1 MLLMSPQCH
10 SAQHTSHH
18 LHNLLN
24 SSSGGQRAI
33 RPYWRNYFDQVPPHS
48 LVLIAVAAHSASG
61 ELVSRVIQTDCLVYV
76 IDSADRARSVPPH
89 LLALSYVAPHMN
101 LSRIEETGV
110 ELQTLLEEEK
120 LSGNTPFLISG
131 QSIL

>member
-1 MLLMSPQCH
+1 M
-10 SAQHTSHH
+10 
-18 LHNLLN
+18 
-24 SSSGGQRAI
+24 
-33 RPYWRNYFDQVPPHS
+33 
-48 LVLIAVAAHSASG
+48 LIAVAAHSASG

-89 LLALSYVAPHMN
+89 LLALSYVAPHIN

-120 LSGNTPFLISG
+120 LSGNSPFLISA